1 MKTFNE
7 MYPNIPAEDTVEAP
21 AIGVKEILNMFSN
34 KEKCPCENEIKA
46 LAAAHEM
53 DYELIEEIAFR
64 LLHSIMGFGASNER
78 GYTSRQIEMQCDKE
92 QLERGIEVEYEHTN
106 NYYIAKKIA
115 LDHLAELPDYY
126 TRLDRMERAGR
137 IELGLPEEVDEQY
150 E

>member
-7 MYPNIPAEDTVEAP
+7 MYPLPAAETSAP
-21 AIGVKEILNMFSN
+21 AISVKEVLNMFSN

-64 LLHSIMGFGASNER
+64 LLYSIMSFGASNEN
-78 GYTSRQIEMQCDKE
+78 GNTSRDIEMSCDKE
-92 QLERGIEVEYEHTN
+92 QLDHGIEVEYEHTN

-115 LDHLAELPDYY
+115 LDHLAEIPDYY
-126 TRLDRMERAGR
+126 TRLDRMERAAR
-137 IELGLPEEVDEQY
+137 IELGLPEEAEESY